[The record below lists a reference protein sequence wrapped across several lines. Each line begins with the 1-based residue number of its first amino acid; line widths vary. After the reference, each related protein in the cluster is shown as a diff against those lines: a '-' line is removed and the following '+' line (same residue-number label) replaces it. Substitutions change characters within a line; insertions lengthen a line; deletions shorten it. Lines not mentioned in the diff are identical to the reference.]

1 MATNYNPFAKKHA
14 EIVNGKIE
22 NYLDATIVTH
32 YDKTTCSYMAHVW
45 LENQPVP
52 IMSAS
57 AASKIAREDFIS
69 TIRDTAILYRMT
81 KPKGKPS

>member
-1 MATNYNPFAKKHA
+1 
-14 EIVNGKIE
+14 
-22 NYLDATIVTH
+22 
-32 YDKTTCSYMAHVW
+32 MAHVW
-45 LENQPVP
+45 LEDQPVP

-57 AASKIAREDFIS
+57 AASKIARDDFVS

>member
-1 MATNYNPFAKKHA
+1 M
-14 EIVNGKIE
+14 VNGEIE

-32 YDKTTCSYMAHVW
+32 YDTTTCSYMAHVW
-45 LENQPVP
+45 LEDRPLP

-57 AASKIAREDFIS
+57 AASKIARDDFIS
-69 TIRDTAILYRMT
+69 TIRDAAILYRMT

>member
-1 MATNYNPFAKKHA
+1 MATNYNLLAKKYA
-14 EIVNGKIE
+14 EKVGGEIE
-22 NYLDATIVTH
+22 IYLDATIVTH

-45 LENQPVP
+45 LEDQPVP

-57 AASKIAREDFIS
+57 ATSKIAQEDFIS

>member
-1 MATNYNPFAKKHA
+1 
-14 EIVNGKIE
+14 
-22 NYLDATIVTH
+22 
-32 YDKTTCSYMAHVW
+32 MAHVW
-45 LENQPVP
+45 LEDRPLP

-57 AASKIAREDFIS
+57 AASKIARDDFIS